1 MIAISSQK
9 KNKKI
14 SDSNPRVNDM
24 DTLHFEV
31 WKAAEIVGTYK
42 KSQMI
47 NRNLPRMIVM
57 IKVITFYMTT

>member
-1 MIAISSQK
+1 
-9 KNKKI
+9 
-14 SDSNPRVNDM
+14 M

-31 WKAAEIVGTYK
+31 WKVPEIVGTYK
-42 KSQMI
+42 KSQTI